1 MMVPSRV
8 IRATVFLEDKIT
20 RKDLYYGKV
29 ETVTAS
35 KASLCCGIGR
45 RPEGI
50 IGTAH
55 PVSFQL
61 LHTSLF
67 PIFHLFFALLNS
79 HLRGLGLAPR
89 LS

>member
-8 IRATVFLEDKIT
+8 IRPIIFLEDKIT

-29 ETVTAS
+29 ETVIAS
-35 KASLCCGIGR
+35 KVSLHCGRGR

-50 IGTAH
+50 ICTAH
-55 PVSFQL
+55 PVSFQS

-67 PIFHLFFALLNS
+67 SIFHLFFALLNS
-79 HLRGLGLAPR
+79 HLRGLGLAPK